1 MAKII
6 QFPRG
11 SGLLAQH
18 AELPLSASKPVGE
31 FHGETIFSRLLT
43 VAWVAVTLM
52 WPVLKWILS
61 INVVFQFF
69 RMIYHWGTPDMHAAW
84 TLLLHFAALTS
95 LTCFVSL
102 YKPKGKKF

>member
-11 SGLLAQH
+11 GLIAQH
-18 AELPLSASKPVGE
+18 AELPRPASKPL
-31 FHGETIFSRLLT
+31 GETDGEGLFTRLLT

-61 INVVFQFF
+61 INVGFQFF
-69 RMIYHWGTPDMHAAW
+69 RMIYHWGTPDIHAGW